1 MKRCVIIG
9 SGLGGLSTGV
19 ILAREGYDVTIL
31 EQESQIGG
39 CLQCFTRRGVKF
51 ETGMHF
57 IGSAKPGQTLNRL
70 LRFLGIDD
78 IALGELDTN
87 AYDIVRLGSDE
98 FRFPTGEAAFVEQM
112 CNYFPQERQAIEA
125 YIECVQRVA
134 NASSLH
140 TLSLENA
147 DNAIS
152 TEYQLRSINEVIESL
167 VKDPVLRDVLV
178 GNLPLY
184 AAQRDKTPFST
195 HAFIVDFFNQSSFRV
210 VGGSDAIGLALQ
222 RKLEQ
227 YGGCVVT
234 NAKVTKILSDEH
246 GVTGVSTA
254 DERFFPADTVVSA
267 IHPVPTLAMTDS
279 PLIRPAFRRRMT
291 SLPNTIGIFSVY
303 LDFKEGTMPYLNSN
317 YYAYR
322 AGVSPWDC
330 EAYTPDDWPRGYLY
344 MHFCHDTHPRFARA
358 GVILSYMRFEEMAPW
373 LGTTVGHR
381 GDDYER
387 FKQQRAERLIDAVEH
402 SFPGLRNAIQHYY
415 TSTPL
420 TYLDYTGTP
429 EGSAYGIAKDISL
442 GVSCHVP
449 QRTKLPGLYLT
460 GQNINSH
467 GILGV
472 LVGTVVTCSDLLG
485 TAYLYQQIITANQS
499 SIISHQ

>member
-57 IGSAKPGQTLNRL
+57 IGSAKPGQTLHRL
-70 LRFLGIDD
+70 LRYLEIDD
-78 IALGELDTN
+78 VCLSELDRQ
-87 AYDIVRLGSDE
+87 AYDIVRLGHDE
-98 FRFPTGEAAFVEQM
+98 FRFPNGSNAFIEQM
-112 CNYFPQERQAIEA
+112 SQYFPYEKEGIVEYMR
-125 YIECVQRVA
+125 CVEKVA

-140 TLSLENA
+140 TLNVESA
-147 DNAIS
+147 DSAIS
-152 TEYQLRSINEVIESL
+152 TEYQLRSINEVIDSL
-167 VKDPVLRDVLV
+167 ISDPKLRDVLV

-195 HAFIVDFFNQSSFRV
+195 HAFIVDFYNQSSFRV
-210 VGGSDAIGLALQ
+210 VGGSDHIGFALKRQ
-222 RKLEQ
+222 LEH
-227 YGGCVVT
+227 YGGRVLTSQKVV
-234 NAKVTKILSDEH
+234 KILSNDSS
-246 GVTGVSTA
+246 VTGVLTA
-254 DERFFPADTVVSA
+254 TGEHYDADTVVSA

-317 YYAYR
+317 YYAYH

-344 MHFCHDTHPRFARA
+344 MHFCHDAHPRFARA

-499 SIISHQ
+499 SLISHQ